1 MKMKNRGNVLD
12 DLDWRI
18 LQVLQEDAKQTYM
31 ETGRRLQVAH
41 STVHDRI
48 KKMEE
53 KGIIERY
60 TVVVNLEKAGAKYI
74 TAIMTVFTDPKESEN
89 VAERL
94 SKFGEVLEVFTSLS
108 EELLIIAKVVAED
121 QEKLHSFIA
130 HSVAPLSGVLRIRTS
145 IVTKKHKEEN
155 FAIKEGG
162 HEPSESP

>member
-12 DLDWRI
+12 DLDWHI
-18 LQVLQEDAKQTYM
+18 LQVLQKNAKQTYM

-53 KGIIERY
+53 EGIIEKY
-60 TVVVNLEKAGAKYI
+60 TALVNLEKTGAKYI

-94 SKFGEVLEVFTSLS
+94 SKFEQALEVFTSLS

-130 HSVAPLSGVLRIRTS
+130 HSVAPLPGVLRIRTS
-145 IVTKKHKEEN
+145 IVTKKYKDEIL
-155 FAIKEGG
+155 FIKGG
-162 HEPSESP
+162 HNPNEDL